1 MDKLRGQQ
9 SWRGTEVGI
18 LEPIWEQNWGA
29 ADGLVGI
36 YMRGVAVATPICT
49 IAMAFPVH
57 CVPENSLQRR
67 RPRMLQRMRRFYF
80 IWEFYDKLVVQYH
93 MAVNHRLLACT
104 GSSCPTALWEVDSL
118 QCRAALSTLSRTLS
132 SSAPSAC
139 IVGGSGCCSAV
150 LYCHRPDVLPNDEI

>member
-18 LEPIWEQNWGA
+18 LESIWEQNWGA

-49 IAMAFPVH
+49 ITMAFPVP

-67 RPRMLQRMRRFYF
+67 RPQMLQRMRRFYF
-80 IWEFYDKLVVQYH
+80 IRECYDKLVVQYH
-93 MAVNHRLLACT
+93 MAVDHRLLACT
-104 GSSCPTALWEVDSL
+104 DSSCPTALWEVDSL
-118 QCRAALSTLSRTLS
+118 LCRAALSTLSRTLS
-132 SSAPSAC
+132 SSPPSAC

-150 LYCHRPDVLPNDEI
+150 LYCHRPDVLQNDAI

>member
-1 MDKLRGQQ
+1 MCLSFMDKLRGQQ

-49 IAMAFPVH
+49 IGMAFPVH

-80 IWEFYDKLVVQYH
+80 IRECYDKLVVQYH

-118 QCRAALSTLSRTLS
+118 LCRAALFTLSRTFEF
-132 SSAPSAC
+132 
-139 IVGGSGCCSAV
+139 VGAFS
-150 LYCHRPDVLPNDEI
+150 LYRWRLGLL